1 MVSRRPAIIARLVRT
16 PRPSRNAKP
25 IATRTEMRFLMSDQ
39 RAQQIHRRDDALDHF
54 PALVVDDDQAA
65 EPKME
70 KQLGRLGE
78 RRVGLDTARRG
89 AHDVAHE
96 RTAPPRR
103 ADRARRAD
111 GETGASRAAASRP
124 ALSACPAGPRPS
136 RPYGSSAGPLAGRGG
151 GRLRGRPPTAVRM
164 ARPGCRSTVHYRVLS
179 PSARAPPP
187 ALRRTPSVRFLLQ
200 ARRWRGCGPA

>member
-1 MVSRRPAIIARLVRT
+1 MVMVSRRPAIIARLVRT

-78 RRVGLDTARRG
+78 RRVGLDT
-89 AHDVAHE
+89 
-96 RTAPPRR
+96 
-103 ADRARRAD
+103 
-111 GETGASRAAASRP
+111 
-124 ALSACPAGPRPS
+124 
-136 RPYGSSAGPLAGRGG
+136 RGG
-151 GRLRGRPPTAVRM
+151 VLMTSRTSGQHPHGAL
-164 ARPGCRSTVHYRVLS
+164 TVHDGQMVK
-179 PSARAPPP
+179 RA
-187 ALRRTPSVRFLLQ
+187 LLE
-200 ARRWRGCGPA
+200 

>member
-1 MVSRRPAIIARLVRT
+1 LRTAARTSSAEACDASALVMVSRRPAIIARLVRT

-39 RAQQIHRRDDALDHF
+39 RAQQIHRRDDALVHF
-54 PALVVDDDQAA
+54 PALVVDDDQA
-65 EPKME
+65 
-70 KQLGRLGE
+70 
-78 RRVGLDTARRG
+78 ARRG

-124 ALSACPAGPRPS
+124 ALSARPAGP

-164 ARPGCRSTVHYRVLS
+164 ARPGCPSTVQYRVIS
-179 PSARAPPP
+179 PSA
-187 ALRRTPSVRFLLQ
+187 
-200 ARRWRGCGPA
+200 